1 MLNDPVY
8 GMAATYNSVY
18 TSLYPTISPNTTIPQ
33 FTSNSFSVLWDPAV
47 GYTITNS
54 DSIAFTLD
62 FDIPASAGAL
72 LGFGNVKEL
81 APVVTHTSLYIPVDV
96 TMAQPEEYVYICSNF
111 VRAMDEGVIV
121 LQGGVVLHNDVMF
134 AVRNGTRGM
143 NSPIMSPISIR
154 GSPLYRA
161 VVDQRTSGIGSMVY
175 LLYILKLASG
185 LAINNAEWNMTVNLI
200 YRN

>member
-1 MLNDPVY
+1 
-8 GMAATYNSVY
+8 
-18 TSLYPTISPNTTIPQ
+18 
-33 FTSNSFSVLWDPAV
+33 
-47 GYTITNS
+47 
-54 DSIAFTLD
+54 
-62 FDIPASAGAL
+62 
-72 LGFGNVKEL
+72 
-81 APVVTHTSLYIPVDV
+81 
-96 TMAQPEEYVYICSNF
+96 
-111 VRAMDEGVIV
+111 MDEGVIV